1 MMKRGLLVA
10 WFWFFGISVFA
21 QEDPVLMR
29 VNGKDILRSEF
40 EYSYRHRTGNADA
53 KLSPK
58 EYAELFAQS
67 KLKVEAAK
75 VAGLDTTTMFRKL
88 QEAWRSQLLK
98 SYLTDKQVL
107 DSCIRVLYQDRGLK
121 GLGSRVRIMQIFKY
135 LPQTITAKHLEE
147 EKNRIDSIWQS
158 LRTQSDL
165 DFARLVEMYSEDK
178 RSMWLERLQTTSE
191 FENVAF
197 SLSTGEISHPFFTP
211 EGLHIIKVI
220 DRKENPSYGEVYEK
234 LAERLIRKEG
244 VDKATE
250 TIVER
255 LKRDWQYAPNPSGM
269 NELLTIGRTEQTLFT
284 IDGQVYSGEM
294 FKQFASS
301 HPQAVKRQL
310 NGFIA
315 KSLLDYEGKNI
326 ERKHPEVRYALQKV
340 TDKYLIAEVTRQK
353 VDLPAINDRAGLAT
367 YFKFHTS
374 DYRWDSPRYKGAILH
389 CVDKKT
395 SKQAKKLLKK
405 TPEKEWAEV
414 LRQTFNTSGEEK
426 IKVEQG
432 IFADGDNKYI
442 DKLVFKKGDF
452 EPLMSYPFTVVVGK
466 KQKGP
471 DDYREVIE
479 QVRKDGAL
487 MVPVIVLG
495 GIYGG
500 IMTPTEAAAIA
511 AFYGLIVGLFL
522 YKEMDFK
529 CLINSCIESC
539 ETSAVIIVLMAMATL
554 FGNIMTIEDVPGTVA
569 RAILSFS
576 ENKIVILMLIN
587 VLLLIVGTFMEAL
600 AAIVILVPILLPIV
614 TGVGVSPLH
623 FGVII
628 VVNLAIGFITPP
640 VGVNL
645 FVASGVAKAKLE
657 NIASQALPM
666 IALMLIVLLICTYIP
681 EVPLIL
687 VGGPH

>member
-374 DYRWDSPRYKGAILH
+374 DYRWDSPRYKGAILPM
-389 CVDKKT
+389 
-395 SKQAKKLLKK
+395 QIIMPL
-405 TPEKEWAEV
+405 V
-414 LRQTFNTSGEEK
+414 L
-426 IKVEQG
+426 V
-432 IFADGDNKYI
+432 
-442 DKLVFKKGDF
+442 
-452 EPLMSYPFTVVVGK
+452 
-466 KQKGP
+466 
-471 DDYREVIE
+471 
-479 QVRKDGAL
+479 
-487 MVPVIVLG
+487 
-495 GIYGG
+495 
-500 IMTPTEAAAIA
+500 
-511 AFYGLIVGLFL
+511 
-522 YKEMDFK
+522 
-529 CLINSCIESC
+529 
-539 ETSAVIIVLMAMATL
+539 
-554 FGNIMTIEDVPGTVA
+554 
-569 RAILSFS
+569 
-576 ENKIVILMLIN
+576 
-587 VLLLIVGTFMEAL
+587 
-600 AAIVILVPILLPIV
+600 
-614 TGVGVSPLH
+614 VGVSQILVHQVLIPMRLDKIVLH
-623 FGVII
+623 ASIIGCFTGLLFNVLFVEIYGSIGTAFVLVSSELLVTLYYVYKICQSKIVQIPWKLFLCNFLGAVPYLIVYYFCAELFYSFWTMLVSFLFASAVLFFVIQI
-628 VVNLAIGFITPP
+628 LFLKNEIIL
-640 VGVNL
+640 NL
-645 FVASGVAKAKLE
+645 FHIKIINK
-657 NIASQALPM
+657 
-666 IALMLIVLLICTYIP
+666 
-681 EVPLIL
+681 
-687 VGGPH
+687 

>member
-1 MMKRGLLVA
+1 MVFRVWKIRIDDEKRSACSLVLV
-10 WFWFFGISVFA
+10 FGISVFA

-75 VAGLDTTTMFRKL
+75 VAGLDTTTVFRKL

-466 KQKGP
+466 NRKA
-471 DDYREVIE
+471 RMIIE
-479 QVRKDGAL
+479 R
-487 MVPVIVLG
+487 
-495 GIYGG
+495 
-500 IMTPTEAAAIA
+500 
-511 AFYGLIVGLFL
+511 
-522 YKEMDFK
+522 
-529 CLINSCIESC
+529 
-539 ETSAVIIVLMAMATL
+539 
-554 FGNIMTIEDVPGTVA
+554 
-569 RAILSFS
+569 
-576 ENKIVILMLIN
+576 
-587 VLLLIVGTFMEAL
+587 
-600 AAIVILVPILLPIV
+600 
-614 TGVGVSPLH
+614 
-623 FGVII
+623 
-628 VVNLAIGFITPP
+628 
-640 VGVNL
+640 
-645 FVASGVAKAKLE
+645 
-657 NIASQALPM
+657 
-666 IALMLIVLLICTYIP
+666 
-681 EVPLIL
+681 
-687 VGGPH
+687 